1 MQLVAIVGPTAVGKS
16 LLALRLAQESG
27 AEIVSADSRQIYRYM
42 DIGTAKPT
50 RQEMALVPHHLI
62 DIVNPDEPFSLAQY
76 RELALRAISGI
87 HERGRLPILVGGT
100 GQWVWGVVEGW
111 QVPKVAPD
119 PALRQEL
126 ERRALAG
133 EGPFLHHE
141 LSKADPVAAA
151 RIDPR
156 NVRRVIRALEVL
168 RITGVPFSTLQQK
181 TPPPFETTVI
191 GLTAARGELYR
202 RIDARVDAMLEG
214 GLVGEVQRL
223 AAMGYSADLPSMTGI
238 GYQQI
243 AEYLRGETD
252 LATAS
257 TRIKTGTHRFARHQ
271 YAWFRPDDPRIH
283 WLDIQTPEMIESAR
297 RIVRERRRT

>member
-1 MQLVAIVGPTAVGKS
+1 MHLVAIVGPTAVGKS
-16 LLALRLAQESG
+16 LLALLLAQESG

-50 RQEMALVPHHLI
+50 KQEMALVPHHLI
-62 DIVNPDEPFSLAQY
+62 DIINPDEPFSLAQY
-76 RELALRAISGI
+76 RELALRAISEI
-87 HERGRLPILVGGT
+87 HARGRLPILVGGT
-100 GQWVWGVVEGW
+100 GQWVWGLVEGW
-111 QVPKVAPD
+111 LVPKVAPD
-119 PALRQEL
+119 PALRKDL

-133 EGPFLHHE
+133 EGPSLHHE
-141 LSKADPVAAA
+141 LSEADPVAAA

-168 RITGVPFSTLQQK
+168 RITGVPFSTLRQK
-181 TPPPFETTVI
+181 TPPPFETTAI
-191 GLTAARGELYR
+191 GLTAARPELYR

-223 AAMGYSADLPSMTGI
+223 TEMGYDADLPSMTGI

-243 AEYLRGETD
+243 TEYLRGETD
-252 LATAS
+252 LATARA
-257 TRIKTGTHRFARHQ
+257 RIKTGTHRFARHQ

-283 WLDIQTPEMIESAR
+283 WLDIQGPDLVETAR
-297 RIVRERRRT
+297 RLVREFA

>member
-111 QVPKVAPD
+111 QVPKVAPE

-214 GLVGEVQRL
+214 GLVGEVQNL
-223 AAMGYSADLPSMTGI
+223 AAMGYGADLPSMSGI
-238 GYQQI
+238 GYQQVT
-243 AEYLRGETD
+243 EYLRGEAD

-257 TRIKTGTHRFARHQ
+257 ARIKTGTHRFARHQ
-271 YAWFRPDDPRIH
+271 YAWFRLDDPRIH
-283 WLDIQTPEMIESAR
+283 WLDIQGPDLLEAAR
-297 RIVRERRRT
+297 RMFRKFA